1 MNKYFVILFISLLSA
16 SKCEAQYA
24 AAAGQPGSTAIFQD
38 SSIFYQWANFVEVK
52 RGFMNIADTI
62 LGKASYG
69 NELSAIGKA
78 DNNVVSLGDGGSA
91 ILSFENPI
99 KNGSGWDF
107 AVFENSFDGSFLE
120 LAFVEV
126 SSDGSNFFRFPA
138 HSLSQ
143 NNIQIGTFGNINPEK
158 INNLAG
164 KYKVG
169 YGTPFDLEELK
180 NIQGLDINNI
190 LKIKIIDVVG
200 SIDSNFASFDTAN
213 NIINDPWPSSFSSSG
228 FDLDAIGVIHSV
240 LSAKDIANKNQQIKV
255 YPNPASTS
263 INIHLIDFED
273 LILKIEIFNTLGQ
286 KIQTINANS
295 NSIEINLE
303 ELPSGLYVLKANT
316 KKDYIIVKQIIK
328 K

>member
-1 MNKYFVILFISLLSA
+1 MGKPVKLGEATYRVQEVVDLCLHNESLRSRLV
-16 SKCEAQYA
+16 
-24 AAAGQPGSTAIFQD
+24 D
-38 SSIFYQWANFVEVK
+38 
-52 RGFMNIADTI
+52 
-62 LGKASYG
+62 
-69 NELSAIGKA
+69 
-78 DNNVVSLGDGGSA
+78 
-91 ILSFENPI
+91 
-99 KNGSGWDF
+99 
-107 AVFENSFDGSFLE
+107 
-120 LAFVEV
+120 
-126 SSDGSNFFRFPA
+126 
-138 HSLSQ
+138 
-143 NNIQIGTFGNINPEK
+143 
-158 INNLAG
+158 
-164 KYKVG
+164 
-169 YGTPFDLEELK
+169 
-180 NIQGLDINNI
+180 
-190 LKIKIIDVVG
+190 
-200 SIDSNFASFDTAN
+200 DTAN